1 MQTSLFWFIYKAILK
16 FMCLWIF
23 CPSGEYSYGNVS
35 CPIPLL
41 KLQNDHVLDILFFW
55 LWPWCFI
62 KKKKPT
68 CIHVFVKHFCDN
80 HFLSLPFSLH
90 VLKWLLY
97 IHFIGE
103 GHLKWPFQNLCFPV
117 LYNLVNKF
125 AFDTMLGFN
134 RHFLHVLW

>member
-62 KKKKPT
+62 KKKNQLVYMYLWNIFVTTIFCLYPFHCMFWNDCYTYTSSVKVIWNDHFRI
-68 CIHVFVKHFCDN
+68 CVFLFYII
-80 HFLSLPFSLH
+80 LLISLH
-90 VLKWLLY
+90 LT
-97 IHFIGE
+97 
-103 GHLKWPFQNLCFPV
+103 QC
-117 LYNLVNKF
+117 
-125 AFDTMLGFN
+125 
-134 RHFLHVLW
+134 